1 MLSTSIQPHV
11 MHPNLLTT
19 HIEQLSIHGILGHL
33 AINIL
38 MVLHPDPV
46 YTTPFGDS
54 GTTCK
59 VAKPAVQAD
68 GGNAVGG
75 PNATLYLKR
84 PVIPQLN
91 SIAPEV

>member
-1 MLSTSIQPHV
+1 MLFP
-11 MHPNLLTT
+11 L
-19 HIEQLSIHGILGHL
+19 HIEQHSVHGILGHF
-33 AINIL
+33 AIDML

-46 YTTPFGDS
+46 YTTPFGDNE
-54 GTTCK
+54 TTCK
-59 VAKPAVQAD
+59 GVKPAVQAD